1 MRARTGWVV
10 ALLLGAF
17 AARSEAVGLP
27 GVTSSRIWHVGFA
40 GGASVPV
47 GDAKDALKNGFHGQ
61 GFFSIDTPSLPV
73 GLKASLNYSH
83 FDSKPLASGG
93 GITGTGSTPESGT
106 TSILSGLANAQVH
119 LLPGPIRPYITAGV
133 GAFDV
138 GSETTTGGV
147 ETKDSKVHFGINGGA
162 GLDFRLGAIR
172 GFVEGRLDDIFTE
185 KGLNSSL
192 SGDNIKTQVVPVSVG
207 LIF

>member
-27 GVTSSRIWHVGFA
+27 GITSSRIWHVGFA

-61 GFFSIDTPSLPV
+61 GFFSIDTPSLPI

-83 FDSKPLASGG
+83 FDLKPPATPPAPGTEV
-93 GITGTGSTPESGT
+93 TGTG
-106 TSILSGLANAQVH
+106 SILSGLANAQVH

-138 GSETTTGGV
+138 GPETTTGGV
-147 ETKDSKVHFGINGGA
+147 ETQDSKVHFGINGGA

-185 KGLNSSL
+185 KGLNQSL